1 MTKDFGSTEPNTD
14 PAVVRS
20 AVAAATAAATP
31 WRRTPAGDR
40 AAALR
45 RVADRLDLAAPEL
58 IPLAMT
64 ESHLPLARL
73 TSELART
80 TFQLRLFAEVLNE
93 GSFADAIID
102 THDPDHPLGPRPDLR
117 RIQRP
122 VGPVAVYAASNF
134 PFAFSVAGGDTA
146 AALAAGCPVVVK
158 AHPGHPQLSAR
169 IGDLVSQA
177 LTQGGAAAGLLTVVH
192 GIQAG
197 IDLLRDDRIEAAAFT
212 GSVHGGLTLAAI
224 AAARERPIP
233 FYGELGSINPVV
245 VTTAAAAARGAD
257 IVSGFVN
264 SFTLGV
270 GQFCTKPGLLF
281 LPVGHGLT
289 DALISAVQDV
299 GAAPMLNHRIS
310 EQHHRSVDSLRNAP
324 GVSTLVAGHGDQ
336 LAWSPTLLTATGEVI
351 RRDPDRAL
359 AECFGPTAVIVEY
372 TDLPELAA
380 LLELVPGSLTATVHA
395 QPQEASGLS
404 ELIDQLSGCA
414 GRVLFNGWP
423 TGVAVSWAQ
432 HHGGPYPA
440 TTVPSHTSVGASSI
454 RRFQRPVCY
463 QSMPQQLLPAEL
475 HDRNE
480 QKIPRRINGR
490 LTTGDVSD
498 AVLLP

>member
-1 MTKDFGSTEPNTD
+1 MTTDLGSTELNID
-14 PAVVRS
+14 PAVFRS
-20 AVAAATAAATP
+20 AVADAAAAATP

-40 AAALR
+40 ATVLR

-73 TSELART
+73 TGELART
-80 TFQLRLFAEVLNE
+80 TFQLRLFAEVLDE
-93 GSFADAIID
+93 GSFVDAIID
-102 THDPDHPLGPRPDLR
+102 TQDPNHPLGPRPDLR

-158 AHPGHPQLSAR
+158 AHPGHPRLSAR
-169 IGDLVSQA
+169 IGELVAQA
-177 LTQGGAAAGLLTVVH
+177 LQQGGAPSGLLTVVY
-192 GIQAG
+192 GVQAG
-197 IDLLRDDRIEAAAFT
+197 IDLLRDDRVEAAAFT
-212 GSVHGGLTLAAI
+212 GSVHGGLALAAI
-224 AAARERPIP
+224 AAGRERPIP
-233 FYGELGSINPVV
+233 FYGELGSINPTV
-245 VTTAAAAARGAD
+245 VTTAAAAARGAE
-257 IVSGFVN
+257 IVRGFVD

-281 LPVGHGLT
+281 LPAGHGLT
-289 DALISAVQDV
+289 DALITALQDV
-299 GAAPMLNHRIS
+299 AAAPMLNHRIS
-310 EQHHRSVDSLRNAP
+310 EQHQQSVDTLRGVP
-324 GVSTLVAGHGDQ
+324 GVVTLVAGHGDQ
-336 LAWSPTLLTATGEVI
+336 LAWSPTLLTATGDVI
-351 RRDPDRAL
+351 RHDPDRTL
-359 AECFGPTAVIVEY
+359 AECFGPTAVLIEY
-372 TDLPELAA
+372 ADLPELAA

-395 QPQEASGLS
+395 QPQEAWGLS
-404 ELIDQLSGCA
+404 ELIDQLSAQA

-440 TTVPSHTSVGASSI
+440 TTVPGHTSVGASSI

-463 QSMPQQLLPAEL
+463 QSMPQELLPVEL

-480 QKIPRRINGR
+480 PKILRRINGS
-490 LTTGDVSD
+490 LTTRDVPT
-498 AVLLP
+498 ALPLS